1 MAEVRSYIAL
11 IKNRLLLLAVARLFI
26 CWQNPDT
33 TAFKQYRDR
42 NQLTEWIY
50 AQIQYPATAPAA
62 KALQLKQATVTAWRP
77 PTSTNEIQAWLD
89 LLINQ
94 GYTLLQSG
102 DIISSTDAYQQAFE
116 WGRQHTAITDPSGV
130 LEFILKPLG
139 NNYTRLGDYEQ
150 ALFIHRIALEFARE
164 LDDRQAMAATYSNLA
179 NTSANMGQLQQSL
192 VYCREGAL
200 LADKRSATYGLL
212 LSEQAD
218 ACQQLQQYAAAKQSI
233 QQSIAIL
240 RQQPAGNQEAAHW
253 LFMTYQQAGDIYL
266 STPNTAAQYYQQ
278 AAAMPE
284 SKRTLRR
291 REQAR
296 LFLRMG
302 KLQLTLQQP
311 RKALQWLDSCAHIL
325 LPGKD
330 IRHLNDPDIYGEY
343 TLLDLLFTTATAYQ
357 SLQEPATAL
366 TLYRLCFT
374 AERELRHQYIS
385 ASAKETAISD
395 SRYRYETAIALAW
408 RTWQTTRDNSYQ
420 ETILQF
426 MENSK
431 SQLLW
436 EEMQQQTH
444 YSGNDTIQKRIRL
457 LEQAQLYYRKEAL
470 QSGRNDSLLQL
481 REQRVAW
488 DLATLRKKIR
498 SAPGANDEVPTN
510 IILHLLAPRQLIR
523 TFFTG
528 NHTLY
533 TVELDHNG
541 IRYIDSSAID
551 RDAVAHFKQQYFEAG
566 PQAMLNNPK
575 AYYNAAYGL
584 YTQLFARHPL
594 QTGNTYLLMTD
605 GVLSTLP
612 MEALVTDPNYKPAIG
627 QWPFLVKQATVS
639 YAYSLRTWWMQ
650 MQASPNQQGF
660 SGFFVSQQ
668 QAGLSD
674 LEGVKKEKEG
684 MMPAIT
690 NGNWYVNEQASSKE
704 FRRALTQSAVVHI
717 STHAFIKKDSSD
729 APHIMLYDA
738 PFYLFELSGLS
749 EHPAMVVLSA
759 CKTGDGRLVTG
770 EGIQSMA
777 HAFMAGG
784 TPAVV
789 AASWNV
795 NDATAPLLMQ
805 QFYAQL
811 WKQRNA
817 AVALQLAKLNWLKD
831 PGVTDMHKLPY
842 YWAALSFQGNTQ
854 VIVLHT
860 PTQYW
865 YWLLLLL
872 PIPVLIWWRIRK
884 KARAT
889 RFPT

>member
-1 MAEVRSYIAL
+1 MAEVRSYIVL
-11 IKNRLLLLAVARLFI
+11 IKNRLLLLAVAGLFI

-33 TAFKQYRDR
+33 TAFKKYRDR
-42 NQLTEWIY
+42 NQLAEWIY
-50 AQIQYPATAPAA
+50 AHIQYPATSPAA
-62 KALQLKQATVTAWRP
+62 KALQLKLAVAGAWRAP
-77 PTSTNEIQAWLD
+77 VSTDEIQAWLD

-116 WGRQHTAITDPSGV
+116 WARQHTATIDPSGV
-130 LEFILKPLG
+130 LEYILKPLG

-164 LDDRQAMAATYSNLA
+164 LGDRQAMAATYSNLA
-179 NTSANMGQLQQSL
+179 NTAANMGQLQQSL
-192 VYCREGAL
+192 VYCREGAK

-218 ACQQLQQYAAAKQSI
+218 ACQQLEQFAAAKQSI

-253 LFMTYQQAGDIYL
+253 LFMAYQQAGDIYL
-266 STPNTAAQYYQQ
+266 STPTIAAQYYRQ

-284 SKRTLRR
+284 SKRVLRR

-302 KLQLTLQQP
+302 KLQLSLQQP
-311 RKALQWLDSCAHIL
+311 RQALHWLDSCAHIL
-325 LPGKD
+325 LPGQD
-330 IRHLNDPDIYGEY
+330 IRHLYEQDIYGEY
-343 TLLDLLFTTATAYQ
+343 TLLDLLFTSATAYQ
-357 SLQEPATAL
+357 SLQAPDTAL

-374 AERELRHQYIS
+374 AEKELRHQYIS
-385 ASAKETAISD
+385 TSAKETSISD

-408 RTWQTTRDNSYQ
+408 HTWQTTHDNTYQ
-420 ETILQF
+420 RTILEI

-436 EEMQQQTH
+436 EEIQQQTH
-444 YSGNDTIQKRIRL
+444 YTGNDTIHKRIRL
-457 LEQAQLYYRKEAL
+457 LEQAQLYYRREAL
-470 QSGRNDSLLQL
+470 QSGRNDSLLAL

-498 SAPGANDEVPTN
+498 PASGTDDEVSVDLM
-510 IILHLLAPRQLIR
+510 LHLLAPKQLIR

-528 NHTLY
+528 KHTLY
-533 TVELDHNG
+533 TVEMDSKG
-541 IRYIDSSAID
+541 IRYVDTSAID
-551 RDAVAHFKQQYFEAG
+551 RDAIVHFKQQYFEAG

-575 AYYNAAYGL
+575 AYYNAAYAL

-594 QTGNTYLLMTD
+594 QADYTYLLMPD

-612 MEALVTDPNYKPAIG
+612 MEALVTEPAYKPAIG
-627 QWPFLVKQATVS
+627 KWPFLVKQATVS
-639 YAYSLRTWWMQ
+639 YAYSMRTWWLQVLAM
-650 MQASPNQQGF
+650 SNGQGF

-690 NGNWYVNEQASSKE
+690 NGHWYVNEQASSKA
-704 FRRALTQSAVVHI
+704 FRQALTQSAVIHI
-717 STHAFIKKDSSD
+717 STHAFIKKDSAD

-738 PFYLFELSGLS
+738 PFYLFELNGLPQ
-749 EHPAMVVLSA
+749 HPAMVVLSA

-784 TPAVV
+784 TPSVV

-805 QFYAQL
+805 LFYSQL

-817 AVALQLAKLNWLKD
+817 AVALQQAKLSWLKD

-842 YWAALSFQGNTQ
+842 YWAALSFQGNTHA
-854 VIVLHT
+854 IVLHT
-860 PTQYW
+860 ARYHW

-872 PIPVLIWWRIRK
+872 PVPALIWWWKHK
-884 KARAT
+884 KQLRAR
-889 RFPT
+889 FS

>member
-1 MAEVRSYIAL
+1 MAEVGLYTTR
-11 IKNRLLLLAVARLFI
+11 IKNILLLTAVAGLFI
-26 CWQNPDT
+26 AWQAPDT
-33 TAFKQYRDR
+33 TAWKKYKDN
-42 NQLTEWIY
+42 NQLTAWIY
-50 AQIQYPATAPAA
+50 AQIQYPAASPAT
-62 KALQLKQATVTAWRP
+62 KAIQLKQAITGAWRP
-77 PTSTNEIQAWLD
+77 PTTTEEKQAWLD

-116 WGRQHTAITDPSGV
+116 WGRQHSSVTDPSLV
-130 LEFILKPLG
+130 LEYILKPLG

-150 ALFIHRIALEFARE
+150 ALFIHRMALEFARE
-164 LDDRQAMAATYSNLA
+164 LDDQQAMAATYSNLA
-179 NTSANMGQLQQSL
+179 NTAANMGQLQQSL
-192 VYCREGAL
+192 VYCREGTM
-200 LADKRSATYGLL
+200 LANKHSATYGLL

-218 ACQQLQQYAAAKQSI
+218 ACQQLQQYAAAKRSI

-240 RQQPAGNQEAAHW
+240 RQQPAGNQEATHW
-253 LFMTYQQAGDIYL
+253 LFMAYQQAGDIYL
-266 STPNTAAQYYQQ
+266 STPAIAAQYYGQ
-278 AAAMPE
+278 AAVMPAG
-284 SKRTLRR
+284 KRVLRR

-296 LFLRMG
+296 LFLRIG
-302 KLQLTLQQP
+302 KLQLSQQQP
-311 RKALQWLDSCAHIL
+311 RQALSWLDSCAHIL

-330 IRHLNDPDIYGEY
+330 IRQLNTQDIYGEY
-343 TLLDLLFTTATAYQ
+343 TLLDLLFTAATAYRT
-357 SLQEPATAL
+357 LKEPATAL
-366 TLYRLCFT
+366 ALYRLCFA

-385 ASAKETAISD
+385 SSAKETAISD
-395 SRYRYETAIALAW
+395 SRYRYEEAIALAW
-408 RTWQTTRDNSYQ
+408 QCWQTTHHKQYQ
-420 ETILQF
+420 QAILQF
-426 MENSK
+426 MENSQ

-444 YSGNDTIQKRIRL
+444 FSGNDPLQKRIRL

-481 REQRVAW
+481 REQRLAW

-498 SAPGANDEVPTN
+498 PAPGTETAVLSTDS
-510 IILHLLAPRQLIR
+510 ILRLLAPGQLIR

-528 NHTLY
+528 NQTLY
-533 TVELDHNG
+533 TIELDRNG
-541 IRYIDSSAID
+541 IRYADCSSID
-551 RDAVAHFKQQYFEAG
+551 RRAVSDFKQQYFEAG

-575 AYYNAAYGL
+575 AYYNAAYRL
-584 YTQLFARHPL
+584 YTQIFARHPL
-594 QTGNTYLLMTD
+594 QAGNTYVLMPD
-605 GVLSTLP
+605 GILSTLP
-612 MEALVTDPNYKPAIG
+612 MEALVTDASYKPAIG
-627 QWPFLVKQATVS
+627 KWPFLLKQAPIS
-639 YAYSLRTWWMQ
+639 YAYSLRTWALQ
-650 MQASPNQQGF
+650 QQASANRQGF

-674 LEGVKKEKEG
+674 LQGVKKEKEG

-690 NGNWYVNEQASSKE
+690 NGNWYVNEQASSSAFKQ
-704 FRRALTQSAVVHI
+704 ALTSSAVVHI
-717 STHAFIKKDSSD
+717 STHAFIKKDSTD

-749 EHPAMVVLSA
+749 QHPAMVVLSA

-805 QFYAQL
+805 QFYKQL
-811 WKQRNA
+811 SEQNNA
-817 AVALQLAKLNWLKD
+817 AVALQQAKLNWLND
-831 PGVTDMHKLPY
+831 PGVTEMHKLPY

-854 VIVLHT
+854 AVVLHSSSR
-860 PTQYW
+860 QW

-872 PIPVLIWWRIRK
+872 VIPVFMLLRK
-884 KARAT
+884 FR
-889 RFPT
+889 R

>member
-1 MAEVRSYIAL
+1 MAEVGSYIAL
-11 IKNRLLLLAVARLFI
+11 IKNRLLLLAVAGLFI
-26 CWQNPDT
+26 CWQDPDST
-33 TAFKQYRDR
+33 VFKKYRDS
-42 NQLTEWIY
+42 NQLSAWIY
-50 AQIQYPATAPAA
+50 AQIQYPAASPSA
-62 KALQLKQATVTAWRP
+62 KALQLRHAQGSAWRTP
-77 PTSTNEIQAWLD
+77 ASTDEIQAWQD

-116 WGRQHTAITDPSGV
+116 WGRQHTAITDPSLV
-130 LEFILKPLG
+130 LEYILKPLG

-150 ALFIHRIALEFARE
+150 ALFIHRMALEFARE
-164 LDDRQAMAATYSNLA
+164 LEDKQAIAATYSNLA
-179 NTSANMGQLQQSL
+179 NTAANMGQLQQSL
-192 VYCREGAL
+192 VYCREGAR

-240 RQQPAGNQEAAHW
+240 RQQPATNQEAAHW
-253 LFMTYQQAGDIYL
+253 LFMAYQQAGDIYL
-266 STPNTAAQYYQQ
+266 STPTIAAQYYQQ

-284 SKRTLRR
+284 SKRALRR

-302 KLQLTLQQP
+302 KLQLSLQQP
-311 RKALQWLDSCAHIL
+311 RQALAWLDSCANIL
-325 LPGKD
+325 LPGKN
-330 IRHLNDPDIYGEY
+330 IRHLNSRDIYGEY
-343 TLLDLLFTTATAYQ
+343 ALLDLLFTAATACQ
-357 SLQEPATAL
+357 SLQESATAL
-366 TLYRLCFT
+366 SLYRLCFA
-374 AERELRHQYIS
+374 AEKELRHQYIS
-385 ASAKETAISD
+385 SSAKETAISD
-395 SRYRYETAIALAW
+395 SRYRYETAITLAW
-408 RTWQTTRDNSYQ
+408 HCWQMTHDKQYQ
-420 ETILQF
+420 QAMLQF

-444 YSGNDTIQKRIRL
+444 YTGNDSIHKRIRL

-470 QSGRNDSLLQL
+470 QSGRNDSLLQV

-498 SAPGANDEVPTN
+498 PAPGAETDVLPTDS
-510 IILHLLAPRQLIR
+510 ILHLLAPAQLIR

-528 NHTLY
+528 SHTLY
-533 TVELDHNG
+533 TVELDRNG
-541 IRYIDSSAID
+541 IRYVDSSAID
-551 RDAVAHFKQQYFEAG
+551 RDAIAHFKQLYFEAG

-584 YTQLFARHPL
+584 YTLLFARHPL
-594 QTGNTYLLMTD
+594 QPHNTYLLMPD

-612 MEALVTDPNYKPAIG
+612 MEALVTDATYKPAIG
-627 QWPFLVKQATVS
+627 KWPFLVKQATIS
-639 YAYSLRTWWMQ
+639 YAYSLRTWRLQ
-650 MQASPNQQGF
+650 MQAPANRQGF

-690 NGNWYVNEQASSKE
+690 NGNWFVNEQASSGK
-704 FRRALTQSAVVHI
+704 FRQALTQSAVVHI
-717 STHAFIKKDSSD
+717 STHAFIKKDSAD

-738 PFYLFELSGLS
+738 PFYLFELNGLQQ
-749 EHPAMVVLSA
+749 HPAMVVLSA

-805 QFYAQL
+805 QFYTQL
-811 WKQRNA
+811 SKQSNA
-817 AVALQLAKLNWLKD
+817 AVALQQAKLNWLQD
-831 PGVTDMHKLPY
+831 AGVSDIHKLPY

-854 VIVLHT
+854 AIVLHAS
-860 PTQYW
+860 PHYW
-865 YWLLLLL
+865 YWLILLLL
-872 PIPVLIWWRIRK
+872 VPAGMWLLKHKRK
-884 KARAT
+884 
-889 RFPT
+889 PNP